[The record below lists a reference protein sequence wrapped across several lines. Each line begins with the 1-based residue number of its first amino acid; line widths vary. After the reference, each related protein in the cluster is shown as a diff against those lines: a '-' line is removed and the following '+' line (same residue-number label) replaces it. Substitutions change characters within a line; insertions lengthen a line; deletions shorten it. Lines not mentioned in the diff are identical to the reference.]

1 MIVINVLNQPC
12 PQYFYERNNLSRRL
26 DIFEYAEQHKD
37 CPEHIR
43 EHEINGQKYIV
54 HSHFV
59 GTKDINKVLKDI
71 ALAKAMSEVLYG
83 DNIIKRDTEKHKI
96 TA

>member
-1 MIVINVLNQPC
+1 MRYINLDSNI
-12 PQYFYERNNLSRRL
+12 ERRYYLSRRL

-37 CPEHIR
+37 CPEHTN
-43 EHEINGQKYIV
+43 EYEINGKRYIV

-59 GTKDINKVLKDI
+59 GKKDIDKVLSEI
-71 ALAKAMSEVLYG
+71 AVNRALSEVLHN
-83 DNIIKRDTEKHKI
+83 DNADNNVGSDTENSDK

>member
-1 MIVINVLNQPC
+1 M
-12 PQYFYERNNLSRRL
+12 SRRL

-37 CPEHIR
+37 CPEHTN
-43 EHEINGQKYIV
+43 EYEINGKRYIV

-59 GTKDINKVLKDI
+59 GKKDIDKVLSEI
-71 ALAKAMSEVLYG
+71 AVNRALSEVLHN
-83 DNIIKRDTEKHKI
+83 DNADNNDGSDTENSDK

>member
-1 MIVINVLNQPC
+1 M
-12 PQYFYERNNLSRRL
+12 SRRL
-26 DIFEYAEQHKD
+26 DIFEYAKQHKD
-37 CPEHIR
+37 CPEYTH

-59 GTKDINKVLKDI
+59 GTKDIDKVLKDI

-83 DNIIKRDTEKHKI
+83 DNIMNKNTEKHKI

>member
-1 MIVINVLNQPC
+1 M
-12 PQYFYERNNLSRRL
+12 SRRL

-43 EHEINGQKYIV
+43 EHEINGQKYVV

-59 GTKDINKVLKDI
+59 GTKDIDKVLKDI
-71 ALAKAMSEVLYG
+71 ALAKAMSDVLYG
-83 DNIIKRDTEKHKI
+83 DNIINKDAEKHKI